1 MHDHEVALFDVRRQR
16 HFARQTVH
24 RVAGGAEDDAR
35 LDVAG
40 ALVAIHVH
48 HLDPVDHA
56 DHRQFHHGPV
66 NTVVQEHMRVVA
78 DRFDTRCQ
86 REGIATERA
95 ARFADQQRA
104 VVAKRLKPVAVEAI
118 VRGYIVGSGW
128 KEYQKSGTVCGI
140 ALPAGLKEA
149 SKLAQPIFTPSTKAA
164 VGDHDENISFA
175 QCEAIIGAEL
185 AAKVRDT
192 AIALYSAAVE
202 YAATRGIIIA
212 DTKFEFGLDEDGT
225 LTLMDE
231 VLTPD
236 SSRFW
241 PADSYAEGSN
251 PPSFDKQFV
260 RDWLESTGWNKEP
273 PAPAVP
279 ADVAQ
284 KTADKY
290 REALTR
296 LTV

>member
-1 MHDHEVALFDVRRQR
+1 MSPPATLSLKKIYSGKVRALYEIDAKRMLMVASDRLSAFDVILEQPIPEKGKILTAISNFWFDKLKDLVPN
-16 HFARQTVH
+16 HFTGD
-24 RVAGGAEDDAR
+24 RVEDVVPAAE
-35 LDVAG
+35 L
-40 ALVAIHVH
+40 ALV
-48 HLDPVDHA
+48 
-56 DHRQFHHGPV
+56 
-66 NTVVQEHMRVVA
+66 
-78 DRFDTRCQ
+78 
-86 REGIATERA
+86 EG
-95 ARFADQQRA
+95 RA
-104 VVAKRLKPVAVEAI
+104 VVAKRLKPVPVEAI
-118 VRGYIVGSGW
+118 VRGYLVGSGW

-149 SKLAQPIFTPSTKAA
+149 AKLPQPIFTPSTKAA

-175 QCEAIIGAEL
+175 QCEALIGAEL
-185 AAKVRDT
+185 AAQVRDT

-202 YAATRGIIIA
+202 YAATRGILIA
-212 DTKFEFGLDEDGT
+212 DTKFEFGLDGDGT

-231 VLTPD
+231 ALTPD

-260 RDWLESTGWNKEP
+260 RDWLESTGWNKQP

-279 ADVAQ
+279 AEVAQ

-296 LTV
+296 LTR